1 MRICRSDI
9 CGPGLLAPKWHNRNH
24 CGNHNRFASH
34 GEKVPEKCRHMI
46 ERQDEIIPQQVKVKW
61 CRYLVLFCREA
72 TEFASSFLLLFS
84 LISHLS
90 RFTHR
95 NSYQSFLSHQQYG
108 ATCQDIDMLRIDS
121 FLRAI
126 ISCVSLDRGAIIDL
140 IVSQCFRKAQ
150 SRESVWFSH
159 SPHFSASVIFP
170 LPRPT
175 SFRSILRRRILL
187 PGQTRPYRQ

>member
-1 MRICRSDI
+1 
-9 CGPGLLAPKWHNRNH
+9 
-24 CGNHNRFASH
+24 
-34 GEKVPEKCRHMI
+34 MI

-126 ISCVSLDRGAIIDL
+126 ISCVSLDRGAIIHL
-140 IVSQCFRKAQ
+140 IVSQCSAKHKAIQ
-150 SRESVWFSH
+150 FSH
-159 SPHFSASVIFP
+159 SF
-170 LPRPT
+170 
-175 SFRSILRRRILL
+175 SILEFTTFLGMCYFPSPSPDFFSLDSSSSYSTSWPNSSVSTIVSANAAEGDTAAAVII
-187 PGQTRPYRQ
+187 PTAKV